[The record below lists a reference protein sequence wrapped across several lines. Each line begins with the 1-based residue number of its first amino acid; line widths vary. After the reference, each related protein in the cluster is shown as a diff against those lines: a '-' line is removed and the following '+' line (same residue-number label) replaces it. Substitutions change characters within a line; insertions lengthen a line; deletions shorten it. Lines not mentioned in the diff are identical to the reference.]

1 MEARVDPVAVIVPT
15 DRLRSYTESG
25 RGSHEI
31 TAVSAL
37 KMNGSVVLTGMRDN
51 RYIGLD
57 LCITPEAMDELA
69 VKWLESRGWKTFAN
83 PNFRRRK
90 NGGRVMLVK
99 SVRKLL
105 MNVSGSYPHF
115 VELTVA
121 AGGIPIYVI
130 EVHRKGEYPNEKPVT
145 VRIMRP
151 AIREVRVSIQDA
163 ARLIHDEL
171 GFPLDTFTWAVSSTG
186 WGELKHNEP
195 TEHKVIREAAS
206 LLKSLES
213 LLQMGCALPLAP
225 QDAALWSSY
234 IEFDDVV
241 GARATVKNGA
251 ERVELVITWFVNGEC
266 VHRATSDSLTYTFD
280 LATNGKHYCLEIG
293 AQEREMTGAAARAT
307 AKP

>member
-1 MEARVDPVAVIVPT
+1 VRFRKHVAVLADELGETVRGLEVALLAEGAAIVHSHLRMLQDPELHGCVARYWSGCGS
-15 DRLRSYTESG
+15 RLRGDRPPHRGERQCPASRALGYPMIESA
-25 RGSHEI
+25 E
-31 TAVSAL
+31 AWCFVQD
-37 KMNGSVVLTGMRDN
+37 LTRQ
-51 RYIGLD
+51 
-57 LCITPEAMDELA
+57 AA
-69 VKWLESRGWKTFAN
+69 ESLR
-83 PNFRRRK
+83 
-90 NGGRVMLVK
+90 
-99 SVRKLL
+99 
-105 MNVSGSYPHF
+105 
-115 VELTVA
+115 
-121 AGGIPIYVI
+121 
-130 EVHRKGEYPNEKPVT
+130 
-145 VRIMRP
+145 
-151 AIREVRVSIQDA
+151 
-163 ARLIHDEL
+163 HDEL

-280 LATNGKHYCLEIG
+280 LATNGKHYCLAIG